1 MTNVFTDVI
10 TLGQP
15 MGAAAAMLFSALLD
29 ELEKRSL
36 KRGLIALCLDGG
48 QGIATII
55 ILNNVYI

>member
-1 MTNVFTDVI
+1 
-10 TLGQP
+10 

-36 KRGLIALCLDGG
+36 KRGLIAFCLDGG
-48 QGIATII
+48 QGIAIII